1 MYLLPV
7 AVPTKSTSINF
18 MDSTGGFGNIN
29 DLGIESEIPK
39 LNPTLLLSFA
49 NCILISC
56 TSAIFPIVDES
67 CSTRSDI
74 PGNVLAMIGVNKKL
88 PSLSSV

>member
-1 MYLLPV
+1 MRLCVFEKFVYLLPV

-18 MDSTGGFGNIN
+18 TDSIGGFGNIN

-56 TSAIFPIVDES
+56 TSAIFPDVEET
-67 CSTRSDI
+67 CSTRRTFQEM
-74 PGNVLAMIGVNKKL
+74 PWL
-88 PSLSSV
+88 